1 MQQRNKNS
9 MQKFTKKYQQF
20 LKELRVAQ
28 VTFDSKPTAK
38 NLKALSLLKATK
50 WSDSTRYSA
59 NYLKGNKKA
68 ITSSRSAYSNVPVF
82 FSKTLI

>member
-1 MQQRNKNS
+1 MQQRNNNS
-9 MQKFTKKYQQF
+9 MQKFAKKYQQF

-38 NLKALSLLKATK
+38 NLKVLSLLKGTK

-59 NYLKGNKKA
+59 HYLRVNKATLKN
-68 ITSSRSAYSNVPVF
+68 TRTVYSQVPSF
-82 FSKTLI
+82 FTNNLI